1 MRHSLSSHAK
11 QKQSIS
17 FFFISH
23 GNTSLYSSLGS
34 TFTLSFQWHMH
45 AHNNQPHLSLFFTR
59 KNQQPSP
66 FNPLLMAPIFIP
78 IYFTSFACSHAANN
92 SYKTP
97 SSSPLSLTQ
106 APEKEHPISSPPSI
120 RWAPLL
126 SFYPWLQ
133 LQIPLILLQQNGT
146 T

>member
-1 MRHSLSSHAK
+1 MQSKSNLFLSSLFPMV
-11 QKQSIS
+11 IL
-17 FFFISH
+17 FIH
-23 GNTSLYSSLGS
+23 LLAAPLLYLFNG
-34 TFTLSFQWHMH
+34 MH
-45 AHNNQPHLSLFFTR
+45 AHNNQHHLSFFFTR
-59 KNQQPSP
+59 KNQQTSP
-66 FNPLLMAPIFIP
+66 FNPLLMAPIFTR
-78 IYFTSFACSHAANN
+78 IYFTSFACSHAANY

-97 SSSPLSLTQ
+97 SFPPLSLTQ

-126 SFYPWLQ
+126 LSFSPWLQ